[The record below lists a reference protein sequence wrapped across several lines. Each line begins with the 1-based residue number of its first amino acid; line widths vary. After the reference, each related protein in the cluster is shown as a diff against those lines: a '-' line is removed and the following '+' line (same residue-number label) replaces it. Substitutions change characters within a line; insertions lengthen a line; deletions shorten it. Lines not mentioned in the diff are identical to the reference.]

1 MKFIYPAVIR
11 KTQEGKYQAF
21 FPDLACCQAEGDT
34 LEDAVDNANDA
45 ARDWLTL
52 ELSEEEPELPHVA
65 DPADLELLEG
75 DEVRNIAVN
84 VRFYEGWDE

>member
-1 MKFIYPAVIR
+1 MKFIYQAVIR

-52 ELSEEEPELPHVA
+52 ELSEEEPELPHVT

>member
-1 MKFIYPAVIR
+1 M
-11 KTQEGKYQAF
+11 
-21 FPDLACCQAEGDT
+21 
-34 LEDAVDNANDA
+34 DNANDA

-52 ELSEEEPELPHVA
+52 ELSEEEPELPHVT